1 MASRVPGLAGLVGDC
16 LQAAASRHEAVT
28 EAVTAGEPTDAQ
40 TLMAEHIDMT
50 AQQFQREN

>member
-1 MASRVPGLAGLVGDC
+1 MASSVPGLAGLVGGS
-16 LQAAASRHEAVT
+16 LQVAASRH

>member
-1 MASRVPGLAGLVGDC
+1 MASRVPGLAGLVGGS
-16 LQAAASRHEAVT
+16 LQVAASRHEAVT

>member
-1 MASRVPGLAGLVGDC
+1 MASRVPGLAGLVGGS
-16 LQAAASRHEAVT
+16 LQVAASRHEAVT
-28 EAVTAGEPTDAQ
+28 EAITAGEPTDAQ